1 MPLPHRDV
9 PAEIWEVQDSRGN
22 LSDSVGGQGQV
33 PVQAEQVGGKVAWC
47 LETKRDEMTQ
57 EGGKA
62 RVPMK

>member
-47 LETKRDEMTQ
+47 LRRETRRDEMTQ
-57 EGGKA
+57 EGGK
-62 RVPMK
+62 VPMK